1 MTLSEIDALRARIS
15 QCWSPPVGGL
25 GADAI
30 RVKLRLQ
37 LGSDGMLANRPQVVN
52 RDGSPFFQ
60 AAADSA
66 VRAVMLCQPYQL
78 PATKYALWK
87 DMILNFDPREMFG
100 G

>member
-1 MTLSEIDALRARIS
+1 MLS
-15 QCWSPPVGGL
+15 G
-25 GADAI
+25 
-30 RVKLRLQ
+30 
-37 LGSDGMLANRPQVVN
+37 RPEVVN
-52 RDGSPFFQ
+52 REASQFFT

-78 PATKYALWK
+78 PPAKYALWR